1 MPELSGRNDRH
12 HVARTQRLRRA
23 EQKANRPCSLCGEP
37 FDWDGAA
44 ARGQRGPR
52 SWTADHVLPI
62 AAALASGMTQPQAL
76 RGEIRGAHRDCN
88 TRKGDG
94 QVRPRQQHGSPRYE
108 GKASTL
114 PDYLP
119 RPCPVHEAVGVAC
132 TIGPHSRAW

>member
-23 EQKANRPCSLCGEP
+23 EQQANTPCHLCGGL

-44 ARGQRGPR
+44 ARGQRGPM
-52 SWTADHVLPI
+52 SWTADHIEPI
-62 AAALASGMTQPQAL
+62 AAALARGLTGPQAL
-76 RGEIRGAHRDCN
+76 RGPMRGAHRSCN

-94 QVRPRQQHGSPRYE
+94 QA
-108 GKASTL
+108 KATGAIVKGITL

-119 RPCPVHEAVGVAC
+119 RRCPVHEAVGVAC
-132 TIGPHSRAW
+132 TIG